1 LETNMRLI
9 VESPRTDPESA
20 ALAIPITPESRT
32 GRVAMARSENELS
45 FWVFCDVADVWF
57 DGVERMLENPS
68 AALKPGSEWV
78 TRALCLWLT

>member
-1 LETNMRLI
+1 METNMRLI
-9 VESPRTDPESA
+9 VESLRTDPESA

-68 AALKPGSEWV
+68 CSLKNQAPNGLHARCV
-78 TRALCLWLT
+78 CG

>member
-1 LETNMRLI
+1 MRLI
-9 VESPRTDPESA
+9 VESSRTDPEPA

-68 AALKPGSEWV
+68 CSLETRLRMGY
-78 TRALCLWLT
+78 TRAVSVVDLDP